1 MNTQLATNKTT
12 NAARKKPPAG
22 KAHTWW
28 PASRSLTTAWRRSR
42 SACALERSPV
52 ISATSA
58 SARTPIAAPK
68 WRERAASTVSVVM
81 VVMGDLLLS
90 VEALRPTQP
99 GFLKGWLRRVRQL
112 HLVPVEVGPV
122 HVVHGPVINLV
133 VVGLE
138 SWESVLLQ
146 APLHVATK
154 LAGIVRGTVA
164 GNDLDRHTPLR
175 AVWHFHRHVLVHLFL
190 RYVIW
195 QPEYPAQ
202 TGTGC
207 ICRRRAAR
215 AVCRTRCS
223 GRSCRRPRPRPS
235 RATPSARRWR
245 G

>member
-58 SARTPIAAPK
+58 SARTPFAAPI

-99 GFLKGWLRRVRQL
+99 GFLKVWLRRVRQL

-138 SWESVLLQ
+138 SKERDLLQ
-146 APLHVATK
+146 TPQHDTTK

-175 AVWHFHRHVLVHLFL
+175 AVWFFFRLVLVFLFFCFVFWL
-190 RYVIW
+190 LVFFVFF
-195 QPEYPAQ
+195 
-202 TGTGC
+202 GLGC
-207 ICRRRAAR
+207 FCCCCAAR
-215 AVCRTRCS
+215 ADCC
-223 GRSCRRPRPRPS
+223 
-235 RATPSARRWR
+235 
-245 G
+245 